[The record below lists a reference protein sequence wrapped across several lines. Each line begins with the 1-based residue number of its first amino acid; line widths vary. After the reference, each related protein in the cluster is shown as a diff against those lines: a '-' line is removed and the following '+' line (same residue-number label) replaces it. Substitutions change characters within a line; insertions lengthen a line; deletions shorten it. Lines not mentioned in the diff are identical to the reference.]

1 MRSLS
6 MLRLAARVPRLRAPV
21 TSTLGRMK
29 QPEAHSAHSNKRFER
44 AVQRVGAEAFWL
56 KTYHTAISSMK
67 VHALG
72 LDFFRVSLNSLK
84 DARLIRLIRVLE
96 DGSQT
101 ASFWYLLKSDSRRVQ
116 RAAKKAKADLKH
128 LADVSTRLRGIRDN
142 TFVHID
148 KTAVFNPDRLYRS
161 AGLTHA
167 DLERAI
173 VDLWST
179 LRALHEDVFKQESNA
194 DDYSGDDIAWLAN
207 LRDAALDYP
216 VK

>member
-1 MRSLS
+1 
-6 MLRLAARVPRLRAPV
+6 MLRLAAQAPCRSGPV
-21 TSTLGRMK
+21 TSTLGRMT
-29 QPEAHSAHSNKRFER
+29 QSPPLSAHSNKRFER
-44 AVQRVGAEAFWL
+44 AVERVGAEAFWL
-56 KTYHTAISSMK
+56 KTYHTAICGMK
-67 VHALG
+67 VHAIG

-96 DGSQT
+96 DDCQT

-128 LADVSTRLRGIRDN
+128 LADVSTRLRGIRDK

-148 KTAVFNPDRLYRS
+148 KTAVFNPDRLYRT
-161 AGLTHA
+161 AGLTHD
-167 DLERAI
+167 DLEKAI

-179 LRALHEDVFKQESNA
+179 LRALYEDVFKKELAA
-194 DDYSGDDIAWLAN
+194 DDYSGTDIVWLAS

-216 VK
+216 SK

>member
-1 MRSLS
+1 
-6 MLRLAARVPRLRAPV
+6 MLHRAGKASIRRRPV

-29 QPEAHSAHSNKRFER
+29 QPETQPAHSSNRFER
-44 AVQRVGAEAFWL
+44 AVRRVGAEAFWL

-96 DGSQT
+96 DDSRT
-101 ASFWYLLKSDSRRVQ
+101 ASFWYLMKSDSSRVQ

-148 KTAVFNPDRLYRS
+148 KTAVFNPDQLYRS
-161 AGLTHA
+161 AGLTHT
-167 DLERAI
+167 DLEKAI
-173 VDLWST
+173 GDLWST
-179 LRALHEDVFKQESNA
+179 IGALHQDVFKQELNA
-194 DDYSGDDIAWLAN
+194 DDYSGEDIAWLAS
-207 LRDAALDYP
+207 LRDAALNYP
-216 VK
+216 TK